1 MNSSE
6 AMISGR
12 SSRRIISTAEGFRR
26 GSGSFPRP
34 VHIAA
39 FGFCSILAQTIFVRE
54 LLALFSG
61 SEFVLGFLL
70 FSYLLWAGLGAILS
84 GRYFSR
90 RGEIGVAVLRMA
102 GALSGALLPLTVVVI
117 RLARGTIAFPPG
129 EMPSPGNALLLS
141 FFSVAPFGLVYGSI
155 YDLASRLVSGRYG
168 GLGESLPRVYVFEAV
183 GSLSGALLFSILLVR
198 YCSQFESAALIAVA
212 IIALSLHSLPG
223 RKGLLM
229 TALFLAAAIP
239 LSGVVR
245 AVDRAT
251 TARIFSGYDV
261 KGTATSKYGELTAAR
276 SGEVVSYFSGG
287 SRLFSV
293 PEPER
298 TEEVV
303 HIPLFAHG
311 SARSVLLA
319 GGVAGGAVDEVLKHR
334 GVMSLDC
341 LELDGR
347 LIDLVERVGDVE
359 IGESSGLPAGERRA
373 AVRII
378 RKDARAFICEGGGN
392 YDLIIVSTPAPLNL
406 QWNRFYTREFFAAA
420 AERLEPG
427 GIFALSHAGSE
438 NYLSSDQIRVL
449 RTVYEAMASVFGEV
463 TMLPGSTV
471 HFLAGDSK
479 VDASEL
485 IRRAAESDID
495 LKYTNREYLA
505 YRFSD
510 ERLCSL
516 ERAVMSGDRPGLN
529 TDMYPMLP
537 LYEQVLDAG
546 MKGSPAYRLM
556 ARAAVLPPI
565 LGPVVIAAV
574 FLLLMLLSSGKS
586 AGRTAV
592 FVMGF
597 GSLLFQMMIMMSL
610 QAVSGHIYH
619 EIVMVSALFMAGAS
633 IGASSRVMDRWGVGR
648 PLASLHA
655 ACAVM
660 LLLELALLARGGAS
674 IIAGRRVLPFFYLF
688 SLANGALTGAY
699 YRSVARNF
707 FGAYGGRIPA
717 VYYAFDLFGAC
728 AGAVTGGFFLLP
740 ASGALLTGAALLF
753 IHVSAAL
760 ILPARR

>member
-12 SSRRIISTAEGFRR
+12 SSRKIISTAEGFSL

-70 FSYLLWAGLGAILS
+70 FSHLLWTGLGAILS
-84 GRYFSR
+84 GVYFSR
-90 RGEIGVAVLRMA
+90 RGDSVRAGLRIA
-102 GALSGALLPLTVVVI
+102 GALSGALLPLTVVAI
-117 RLARGTIAFPPG
+117 RLARGIIAFPPG
-129 EMPSPGNALLLS
+129 ELPSPGNALFLS
-141 FFSVAPFGLVYGSI
+141 FFSVAPFGLVYGSV

-168 GLGESLPRVYVFEAV
+168 GMGGSLPRVYLFEAV
-183 GSLSGALLFSILLVR
+183 GSLSGALIFSILLVR
-198 YCSQFESAALIAVA
+198 YCSQFESAALVA
-212 IIALSLHSLPG
+212 AAMIALSLHSLPG
-223 RKGLLM
+223 RKGLFT
-229 TALFLAAAIP
+229 TALFLATAVL

-245 AVDRAT
+245 KVDRGT
-251 TARIFSGYDV
+251 TARIFSGYYV
-261 KGTATSKYGELTAAR
+261 EGTATSKYGELAAAR

-298 TEEVV
+298 TEDTV
-303 HIPLFAHG
+303 HIPIFAHG
-311 SARSVLLA
+311 KARSILLA
-319 GGVAGGAVDEVLKHR
+319 GGAAGGAVDEVLKHR
-334 GVMSLDC
+334 GVRSLDC

-347 LIDLVERVGDVE
+347 LIDLVERVGEVE
-359 IGESSGLPAGERRA
+359 IGESEGLPAGEGCA

-378 RKDARAFICEGGGN
+378 RKDARSFISGGGGK

-420 AERLEPG
+420 ARRLEPG
-427 GIFALSHAGSE
+427 GMLAVSHAGSE
-438 NYLSSDQIRVL
+438 NYLSSDQARVL
-449 RTVYEAMASVFGEV
+449 RTVYETMASVFGEV
-463 TMLPGSTV
+463 SMLPGSTV
-471 HFLAGDSK
+471 HFMACDSR
-479 VDASEL
+479 VEASGV
-485 IRRAAESDID
+485 IRRAAESGID
-495 LKYTNREYLA
+495 LKYTGREYLA
-505 YRFSD
+505 HRLSD
-510 ERLCSL
+510 ERVGFL
-516 ERAVMSGDRPGLN
+516 ERSVMSGGRPGLN
-529 TDMYPMLP
+529 TDMSPVLP

-565 LGPVVIAAV
+565 LAPAVIAAV
-574 FLLLMLLSSGKS
+574 ILLLMLISSGKS

-597 GSLLFQMMIMMSL
+597 GSFLFQMMIMISL

-633 IGASSRVMDRWGVGR
+633 IGASNRVMDRWGALR
-648 PLASLHA
+648 QLASLHV

-660 LLLELALLARGGAS
+660 LLLELALLARGGGS
-674 IIAGRRVLPFFYLF
+674 IIAGRWMLPFFYLF

-728 AGAVTGGFFLLP
+728 AGAVTGGFILLP
-740 ASGALLTGAALLF
+740 ASGAMLTGAALLF

-760 ILPARR
+760 VLPARR

>member
-1 MNSSE
+1 M
-6 AMISGR
+6 
-12 SSRRIISTAEGFRR
+12 
-26 GSGSFPRP
+26 GSFPRP

-39 FGFCSILAQTIFVRE
+39 FGFCAILAQTIFVRE

-70 FSYLLWAGLGAILS
+70 FSHMLWTGLGAILS
-84 GRYFSR
+84 GAYFSR
-90 RGEIGVAVLRMA
+90 RGESGGAGLRIA
-102 GALSGALLPLTVVVI
+102 GALSGAILPLTVVAI
-117 RLARGTIAFPPG
+117 RLARGAIAFPPG
-129 EMPSPGNALLLS
+129 EMPSPAEALLLA
-141 FFSVAPFGLVYGSI
+141 FFSVAPFGLVYGSV

-168 GLGESLPRVYVFEAV
+168 GMGESLPRVYFFEAV

-198 YCSQFESAALIAVA
+198 YCSQFESAALVA
-212 IIALSLHSLPG
+212 AAMISMSLHSLPG
-223 RKGLLM
+223 RKGLFI
-229 TALFLAAAIP
+229 TALFLAAAA
-239 LSGVVR
+239 LSSGGVR

-261 KGTATSKYGELTAAR
+261 EGTATSKYGELTAAR

-298 TEEVV
+298 TEEAV

-311 SARSVLLA
+311 NARRVLLA
-319 GGVAGGAVDEVLKHR
+319 GGVAGGSVDEVLKHR
-334 GVMSLDC
+334 GVVSLDC
-341 LELDGR
+341 LELDGK
-347 LIDLVERVGDVE
+347 LIDLVKRVGEVE
-359 IGESSGLPAGERRA
+359 IGESGGLPAGEGRA

-378 RKDARAFICEGGGN
+378 RKDARSFINSGGGK

-427 GIFALSHAGSE
+427 GMLAVSHAGSE
-438 NYLSSDQIRVL
+438 NYLSSDQVRVL
-449 RTVYEAMASVFGEV
+449 RTVYESMASVFGEV
-463 TMLPGSTV
+463 SMLPGGTV
-471 HFLAGDSK
+471 HFLAGDSR
-479 VDASEL
+479 VDASGV
-485 IRRAAESDID
+485 ICRAAESGID
-495 LKYTNREYLA
+495 LKYTGREYLA
-505 YRFSD
+505 HRFSED
-510 ERLCSL
+510 RVDFLGRS
-516 ERAVMSGDRPGLN
+516 VMSGDRPGLN
-529 TDMYPMLP
+529 TDMSPVLP
-537 LYEQVLDAG
+537 LYEQVLEAG
-546 MKGSPAYRLM
+546 MKGSPAYGLM
-556 ARAAVLPPI
+556 ARAAALPPI
-565 LGPVVIAAV
+565 LAPAVIAAA
-574 FLLLMLLSSGKS
+574 FLLLMLFSSGKS

-597 GSLLFQMMIMMSL
+597 GSFLFQMMIMISL

-633 IGASSRVMDRWGVGR
+633 MGASGRVMGRWGAGR
-648 PLASLHA
+648 PLASLHS

-660 LLLELALLARGGAS
+660 LLLELAFLLPGGGS
-674 IIAGRRVLPFFYLF
+674 IIAGRWMLSFFYLF

-728 AGAVTGGFFLLP
+728 AGALTGGFILLP
-740 ASGALLTGAALLF
+740 VSGALLTGAALLF
-753 IHVSAAL
+753 IHASAAL
-760 ILPARR
+760 ILPSRR